1 MPTDGHRAQSLKNE
15 EEEVACTQ
23 ATQTTG
29 RGMKVMEHLIVASD
43 LVRVLGAG
51 AEKLHS

>member
-1 MPTDGHRAQSLKNE
+1 MPTDGHRAQSLKN

-43 LVRVLGAG
+43 LVRVLRAG